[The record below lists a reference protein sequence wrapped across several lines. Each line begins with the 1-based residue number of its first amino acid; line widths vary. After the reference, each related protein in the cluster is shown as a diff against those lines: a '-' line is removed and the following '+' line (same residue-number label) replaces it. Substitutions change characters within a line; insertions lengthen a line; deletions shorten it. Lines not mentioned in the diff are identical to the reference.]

1 MPNHY
6 IPYLSKNSGKNQQY
20 LRRPKKSKKQK
31 YPCIHLLFC
40 LCYTAR
46 QAAFSAALADVA
58 GDLKDLASLDDDMDA
73 TAGAGASAG
82 VDVGAAGDAEVSMGF
97 AGGLESAPPSADAV
111 SRT

>member
-1 MPNHY
+1 MAKINN
-6 IPYLSKNSGKNQQY
+6 IEEDQTKSK
-20 LRRPKKSKKQK
+20 KKQK
-31 YPCIHLLFC
+31 YLCIHLLFC

-73 TAGAGASAG
+73 SAGAGASAG
-82 VDVGAAGDAEVSMGF
+82 VDVGAAGDAEISMGF